1 MVGLWFVCGKHSMSD
16 LIPKIDL
23 FYMETTVSEKVAEY
37 TADTGNSMS
46 ISTATVYIDYLF
58 QSIKVVF

>member
-1 MVGLWFVCGKHSMSD
+1 MSD